1 MFQYIIK
8 KMLKHIGKHKIILLF
23 NAFNQI
29 KLSTYFMGT
38 VSILSTLEMME
49 IHNSQR
55 YPCTLYLVTN
65 VEVVNFSFPPVE
77 ISKSFF
83 YL

>member
-1 MFQYIIK
+1 
-8 KMLKHIGKHKIILLF
+8 
-23 NAFNQI
+23 
-29 KLSTYFMGT
+29 MGT
-38 VSILSTLEMME
+38 VSEISTLHEKME

-65 VEVVNFSFPPVE
+65 VEVVNFPAVE
-77 ISKSFF
+77 ISKSFL